1 MTTPVAEPKG
11 STPQTNPN
19 HLESAGL
26 DDKEVWLAMR
36 EDAQAAEDEERTMT
50 FRTALR
56 NWHWALIWALI
67 CSMAVIMEGY
77 STNLIGNFY
86 AYDQFAKKYGQWH
99 EDKYVIPGSW
109 QSALSVSG
117 NCGAFIGALINGDL
131 IKFFGYKKTF
141 IASLAFFTAC
151 VFVNFFAI
159 NVGMQVAGQAVTGLT
174 WGIFAT
180 LGPGYS
186 MDLTPLALRQYLAS
200 YTNICFNIGQFI
212 AAGVLQGLITRPDE
226 WAYRIPWA
234 LQWIWPVP
242 LMFIA
247 VFMPESPWWL
257 IRNGRYND
265 ASKVMLRLTSNE
277 QREKVPSLIAMMIHT
292 NDHEMALQENASYR
306 DLFRGVNFRRTEI
319 ATIAFCGQVFS
330 GSAFGYNSTYFFV
343 QAGMSSSASYK
354 IGLVGTAISF
364 IGTATSW
371 FVTRWVGRR
380 PLYIIGQAMCAICLL
395 IIGILATQ
403 EKEHPNY
410 KWAESAMSLTW
421 LGIFALTI
429 GPMGWT
435 IPTEVGSVRLRLKTI
450 TFARTAY
457 YMQVIW
463 SSVLEQ
469 YMMDPLEF
477 NWKGKTG
484 FFWFAFAFCT
494 MIWAFFRVP
503 ETQGRTPND
512 IDQMFERRIPTR
524 QFKHY
529 QVESHF

>member
-1 MTTPVAEPKG
+1 M
-11 STPQTNPN
+11 
-19 HLESAGL
+19 
-26 DDKEVWLAMR
+26 
-36 EDAQAAEDEERTMT
+36 
-50 FRTALR
+50 
-56 NWHWALIWALI
+56 
-67 CSMAVIMEGY
+67 CS
-77 STNLIGNFY
+77 
-86 AYDQFAKKYGQWH
+86 
-99 EDKYVIPGSW
+99 
-109 QSALSVSG
+109 
-117 NCGAFIGALINGDL
+117 
-131 IKFFGYKKTF
+131 
-141 IASLAFFTAC
+141 
-151 VFVNFFAI
+151 
-159 NVGMQVAGQAVTGLT
+159 LT
-174 WGIFAT
+174 WGVFAT

-212 AAGVLQGLITRPDE
+212 SAGVLQGLIHRKDQ

-242 LMFIA
+242 LVFLA
-247 VFMPESPWWL
+247 CFMPESPWWL
-257 IRNGRYND
+257 IRCGRYDD
-265 ASKVMLRLTSNE
+265 ASKVMLRLTSHE
-277 QREKVPSLIAMMIHT
+277 QREKVPALLAMMIQT
-292 NDHEMALQENASYR
+292 NDHEMALQENASYL
-306 DLFRGVNFRRTEI
+306 DLFKGVNLRRTEI

-343 QAGMSSSASYK
+343 QAGMSSAASYK
-354 IGLVGTAISF
+354 IGLAGTAISF

-380 PLYIIGQAMCAICLL
+380 PLYIIGQAACAAWLL
-395 IIGILATQ
+395 IIGCLATK
-403 EKEHPNY
+403 EKTHPNY
-410 KWAESAMSLTW
+410 KWGESVMSLVW
-421 LGIFALTI
+421 LGTFALTI

-494 MIWAFFRVP
+494 MVWAWFRVP

-512 IDQMFERRIPTR
+512 IDQMFERHVPTR
-524 QFKHY
+524 EFKNYKIDAHF
-529 QVESHF
+529 VSESTKAEEAEESK